1 MSPATVLV
9 VDDSPDIRTIVRR
22 TLTAL
27 GYLVI
32 EAASGYEAIGLARR
46 WRPTLVLLDLCLPGL
61 DGWEVTRA
69 LRAEPALD
77 EIPIVAMT
85 GYGVL
90 MTMRPQRSIDVQR
103 IVYKPFDLGYLE
115 RTVRLFEKGEFE
127 GSPLKNPSHHGS

>member
-1 MSPATVLV
+1 MRPATVLV
-9 VDDSPDIRTIVRR
+9 VDDSPDIRAIVRR
-22 TLTAL
+22 TLTVL
-27 GYLVI
+27 GYIVI
-32 EAASGYEAIGLARR
+32 EATSGHEAIGLARR
-46 WRPTLVLLDLCLPGL
+46 CRPALVLLDLCLPGL

-90 MTMRPQRSIDVQR
+90 MTTRPQRGIDVQR

-115 RTVRLFEKGEFE
+115 RTVATLAARAA
-127 GSPLKNPSHHGS
+127 S